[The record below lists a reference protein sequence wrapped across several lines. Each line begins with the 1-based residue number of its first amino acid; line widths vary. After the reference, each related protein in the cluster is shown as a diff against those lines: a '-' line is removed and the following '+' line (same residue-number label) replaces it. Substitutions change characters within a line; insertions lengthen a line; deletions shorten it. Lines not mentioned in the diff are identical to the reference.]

1 MGFKFE
7 LFGRLK
13 KSKPSQD
20 DVESDSQ
27 NSDFASPLSTAP
39 QLPANN
45 SSPAPQQFT
54 PAAPIQQD
62 QNSDLKALVLDY
74 SSKGMPE
81 AEIIKTL
88 KSKGY
93 SFDQIDSALSGALK
107 SKVDNR
113 PITSDG
119 MLRQPKTDF
128 KLETFHKPNE
138 INPEPVS
145 DMPGPDEIEAMV
157 ERVVEDRITSLKG
170 LVKSIEDSN
179 TDIKSEISDLDKSI
193 RLLENRIDDRI
204 SSVNTNL
211 QQFQTNLD
219 DLEPKINSVEKAFKD
234 IVPQLVEEVRQS
246 VAMIKSAKNKTVSPS
261 PVSTI
266 KHESPATEKE

>member
-54 PAAPIQQD
+54 QSAPIQQD

-88 KSKGY
+88 KSKG
-93 SFDQIDSALSGALK
+93 
-107 SKVDNR
+107 
-113 PITSDG
+113 
-119 MLRQPKTDF
+119 
-128 KLETFHKPNE
+128 
-138 INPEPVS
+138 
-145 DMPGPDEIEAMV
+145 
-157 ERVVEDRITSLKG
+157 
-170 LVKSIEDSN
+170 
-179 TDIKSEISDLDKSI
+179 
-193 RLLENRIDDRI
+193 
-204 SSVNTNL
+204 
-211 QQFQTNLD
+211 
-219 DLEPKINSVEKAFKD
+219 
-234 IVPQLVEEVRQS
+234 
-246 VAMIKSAKNKTVSPS
+246 
-261 PVSTI
+261 
-266 KHESPATEKE
+266 